1 MYRSVVALLGVAV
14 LTTAAGV
21 SAALGA
27 SGQSPNPTEPIVVV
41 ESFLLVVTRRIPG
54 GATALVAPVTALHDA
69 DGEWFIDAATMSD
82 WLRQLTGKY
91 LIETMSPPL
100 GRRVCYVDR
109 AAHTAEYSFSGG
121 ARLEHH
127 ARRPRGRPGWQDHGI
142 GGPVSPLRVPEPWRA
157 GLRVL
162 H

>member
-21 SAALGA
+21 SAAPGA

-41 ESFLLVVTRRIPG
+41 ESFLLARNAQDPW
-54 GATALVAPVTALHDA
+54 GATALVAPVIALHDA

-91 LIETMSPPL
+91 LIDTMSPPL
-100 GRRVCYVDR
+100 VGESVTWTERL
-109 AAHTAEYSFSGG
+109 TAEYSFSGG

-142 GGPVSPLRVPEPWRA
+142 GGPVSSAAFRNPGAPGR
-157 GLRVL
+157 
-162 H
+162 